1 MSDFKV
7 SLLPFNQTFTV
18 RRDELILDAAIRQ
31 GVQVP
36 YSCRNGT
43 CRTCLFEVKEG
54 TVQPVDIEFCMIS
67 AKELEAN
74 RRLLCMSLCR
84 SDAVVEKVQPRR
96 RQTST
101 VSVCESQ

>member
-1 MSDFKV
+1 MSEFKV
-7 SLLPFNQTFTV
+7 RLHPSNEAFMV
-18 RRDELILDAAIRQ
+18 GRDELILDAAIRQ

-54 TVQPVDIEFCMIS
+54 TVQPVDVEVCMIS
-67 AKELEAN
+67 DQELESN

-84 SDAVVEKVQPRR
+84 SDIVMEKVQPRR
-96 RQTST
+96 RRNPAE
-101 VSVCESQ
+101 SVQ